1 MNLMTVE
8 NISKSFGE
16 KVVLN
21 NISFGIETG
30 DKIGIIGV
38 NGTGKST
45 LLKILAGVESADDG
59 CITKMRGLR
68 IGYLPQT
75 PDFDDPEE
83 VVIDYVH
90 RVSILDTEER
100 MTEAKTALT
109 RLGITDYYKRCGELS
124 GGQRK
129 RVAIAAA
136 MMSRV
141 DLLILDE
148 PVGQAELNALV
159 LKTVQKYKQ
168 QAPAAV
174 NEILK
179 NLPVKQNLKEEGL
192 IMLANKILKEK
203 KDHKEEARKVSE
215 KFILFP
221 NIDKYFLTR
230 HLMQM

>member
-1 MNLMTVE
+1 MIGTNLPDSLKRLRLDVIEEE
-8 NISKSFGE
+8 NFRSTS
-16 KVVLN
+16 
-21 NISFGIETG
+21 
-30 DKIGIIGV
+30 GV
-38 NGTGKST
+38 K
-45 LLKILAGVESADDG
+45 LE
-59 CITKMRGLR
+59 
-68 IGYLPQT
+68 
-75 PDFDDPEE
+75 DDPEWKNIRRKVLERDDYTCQCCGFRYNKYME
-83 VVIDYVH
+83 VH
-90 RVSILDTEER
+90 HLDGVWSDNS
-100 MTEAKTALT
+100 LG
-109 RLGITDYYKRCGELS
+109 RLFTLCPLCHSCFHIGLAGIQNRG
-124 GGQRK
+124 
-129 RVAIAAA
+129 V
-136 MMSRV
+136 
-141 DLLILDE
+141 LLILDE